1 MPEHHRILSSF
12 TPFHGQVP
20 AYFTGDFVGA
30 KISHEFVAGYKEP
43 QAEPLHLD
51 AGFPSFDEEY
61 FEWIAL
67 LEAVAAA
74 DGCFTMIELGAGFGR
89 WVVRGGLAAGQRGLP
104 FKLAAVEAVPAVYA
118 WLRRHFVNNGIP
130 PEEHMLL
137 HGAATEKAGEV
148 RFNIAGP
155 RGSEWDQRDLN
166 GWYGQHM
173 TPEHDLAA
181 RGEPDGTYHGLPV
194 TRHTTGW
201 RSIGVPG
208 VSLSGILREL
218 GAVDLIDMD
227 IEGEELPI
235 VTVNIEALDR
245 QVKRLHIGTHSKE
258 IEAGLREVLGS
269 HGWQCTA
276 DYSLFS
282 KVQTPFG
289 EISFENG
296 AQTWIN
302 PRDVGAAGPAG
313 RLRRW
318 FQR

>member
-1 MPEHHRILSSF
+1 MAEHHPIFSSF
-12 TPFHGQVP
+12 TPFRGAVP
-20 AYFTGDFVGA
+20 PNFAGDYIGA
-30 KISHEFVAGYKEP
+30 KISHEFVAGLAVASQQCEYTATTPE
-43 QAEPLHLD
+43 
-51 AGFPSFDEEY
+51 FDEEY

-74 DGCFTMIELGAGFGR
+74 QGCFTMIELGAGFGR
-89 WVVRGGLAAGQRGLP
+89 WVVRGGLAAKQRGLA
-104 FKLAAVEAVPAVYA
+104 FKLVAVEAEPAVYA
-118 WLRRHFVNNGIP
+118 WLRQHFANNGIP

-137 HGAATEKAGEV
+137 NGAATENAGEV

-155 RGSEWDQRDLN
+155 RGSEWDERNPN

-173 TPEHDLAA
+173 TATHDLAVA
-181 RGEPDGTYHGLPV
+181 GEADGSYYGLPV
-194 TRHTTGW
+194 LRHATGW

-208 VSLSGILREL
+208 VSLSGLLRKL
-218 GAVDLIDMD
+218 DMVDLIDMD

-235 VTVNIEALDR
+235 VTTNIKTLNR

-269 HGWQCTA
+269 NGWQCTA

-282 KVQTPFG
+282 KAQTPFG

-296 AQTWIN
+296 AQTWVN
-302 PRDVGAAGPAG
+302 PREVSVPGLTGL
-313 RLRRW
+313 LRRW
-318 FQR
+318 FRG

>member
-1 MPEHHRILSSF
+1 MP
-12 TPFHGQVP
+12 PFHWV
-20 AYFTGDFVGA
+20 DFLGA
-30 KISHEFVAGYKEP
+30 KVSQDFVAGLRVASKPCEFAATLP
-43 QAEPLHLD
+43 E
-51 AGFPSFDEEY
+51 FDEEY

-67 LEAVAAA
+67 LEAVQAAR
-74 DGCFTMIELGAGFGR
+74 DSFTMIELGAGFGR
-89 WVVRGGLAAGQRGLP
+89 WAVRGGLAARQRNLP
-104 FKLAAVEAVPAVYA
+104 FRLVAVEAEPAVYN
-118 WLRRHFVNNGIP
+118 WLRQHFANNDIP
-130 PEEHMLL
+130 PEEHLLL
-137 HGAATEKAGEV
+137 HGAATESPGEV

-155 RGSEWDQRDLN
+155 RGSEWDGRDPR

-173 TPEHDLAA
+173 TPKHDLAA
-181 RGEPDGTYHGLPV
+181 EGEPEGSYHGLPV
-194 TRHTTGW
+194 TRHATGW

-208 VSLSGILREL
+208 VSLSGILRKLETI
-218 GAVDLIDMD
+218 DLIDMD
-227 IEGEELPI
+227 IEGEELPV
-235 VTVNIEALDR
+235 VTANIGALNR

-258 IEAGLREVLGS
+258 IETGLREVLGANRW
-269 HGWQCTA
+269 HCAA

-282 KVQTPFG
+282 KAPTAFG